1 MGDIPTIHI
10 NQEGDEEKYL
20 HTHRF
25 KIHTRILEGVERGIE
40 NNIESITLFK
50 IVNHLNDYTVVMT
63 VTKENWKESLNKC
76 KKYFEKI
83 EEYEACEKIKELEK
97 KLTDGDI

>member
-1 MGDIPTIHI
+1 MGDIPIIHI

-25 KIHTRILEGVERGIE
+25 KIHTRILEEVERGIE

-50 IVNHLNDYTVVMT
+50 IVNHINDYTVVMT

-97 KLTDGDI
+97 KLTNGDI